1 MRKKLVS
8 ETGTAILFIISS
20 LIAVVLALELEEI
33 TPTNPTGNPGAGAG
47 YVIYFIIAVIVMSA
61 LIIFIARKKKLGILK
76 YIFAISI
83 AFVILV
89 VGSLLYALLPIKSS
103 EKVVLTL
110 ATPVII
116 LYFLLFRQNWIVVN
130 IVGILTS
137 AGLAAIWGEDLGV
150 YSAVVLMLVFAIY
163 DYIAVYKTKHMLDIA
178 RASTSSEMPLF
189 FVVPDSRGFET
200 SDIDIDTPGE
210 ERGAILIGFGDIAIP
225 NVMVISS
232 FLYGGSVFYP
242 FYLLPLAGGIV
253 AMFTLFMFIKRPA
266 PGLPFLNTGVLIG
279 FGIALLLAH
288 F

>member
-1 MRKKLVS
+1 VS

-20 LIAVVLALELEEI
+20 LIAVIMALELEEI
-33 TPTNPTGNPGAGAG
+33 TPTNPTGNPGAGVG
-47 YVIYFIIAVIVMSA
+47 YVIYFIVAVIVMSA
-61 LIIFIARKKKLGILK
+61 LIIFIARKKKIGILK
-76 YIFAISI
+76 YVFAISI
-83 AFVILV
+83 AFVIFV
-89 VGSLLYALLPIKSS
+89 VGSLLYALLPITYD
-103 EKVVLTL
+103 EYYILTF
-110 ATPVII
+110 ATPLVV
-116 LYFLLFRQNWIVVN
+116 LYFLLFRQNWIVIN

-137 AGLAAIWGEDLGV
+137 AGLAAIWGVDLGA
-150 YSAVVLMLVFAIY
+150 YSAVILMLVFAVY

-178 RASTSSEMPLF
+178 RASTETEMPLF

-200 SDIDIDTPGE
+200 SNIDIDTPGE

-232 FLYGGSVFYP
+232 FLYGGSLFYP
-242 FYLLPLAGGIV
+242 FYLLPLVGGIV
-253 AMFTLFMFIKRPA
+253 AMFVLFSFIKRPA